1 MNMTI
6 ISALI
11 GLIAGITL
19 TLLSEVVKRASQK
32 KVAATKLYAEL
43 ILLSK
48 EILESDVMSLAGV
61 AQQIY
66 KDDSYQDVA
75 TSAKLLNDLID
86 KMKTAL
92 TKDSEKYFLEFKN
105 LKDDNHHLDKYIHLF
120 GIYEEKYRNDNLLL
134 NRNEISFLS
143 PKIQPA
149 VIELIENTFQCTYHL
164 KYFLIRIQK
173 QEVNVERNIN
183 DFMDVIKYMTKI
195 YKDRKKILDYSKK
208 LAEKKFIS
216 VIFDTK

>member
-1 MNMTI
+1 MTI

-48 EILESDVMSLAGV
+48 EILESDVMSLAGL
-61 AQQIY
+61 AQKIY
-66 KDDSYQDVA
+66 KDDSYKDVG
-75 TSAKLLNDLID
+75 TSAKLLNELID
-86 KMKTAL
+86 KIKIELA
-92 TKDSEKYFLEFKN
+92 KDSQKYFVEFKN
-105 LKDDNHHLDKYIHLF
+105 LKEDNHHLEKYIHLF
-120 GIYEEKYRNDNLLL
+120 EIYEEKYKNDNLLL
-134 NRNEISFLS
+134 HRNEISYLS

-149 VIELIENTFQCTYHL
+149 VIELIENTFQCSYHL

-173 QEVNVERNIN
+173 QEINVERNIN
-183 DFMDVIKYMTKI
+183 DFTDVIKYMTKI
-195 YKDRKKILDYSKK
+195 HKDRKKILDYSKN
-208 LAEKKFIS
+208 LAEKNFIR
-216 VIFDTK
+216 VLFDTK